1 MNAKKIVLAGRADG
15 ALARRSVLAGLVP
28 CMFAATGMAD
38 TPWPS
43 QAVRYVVPLSPGG
56 TLDSLTRTFAQILQ
70 PIAGGQPMVV
80 ENRTGGG
87 GTIGGAFVAAARP
100 DGYTLFM
107 GDIGP
112 NIVAGE
118 ILSRPPYNPATAF
131 TPILH
136 VVDVPLMLV
145 ARKTLGAKTLPEV
158 LDLAKRSPDGLTY
171 ASAGVGSTAHLTME
185 MLAQKTGARLV
196 HVPYRG
202 GGEMMTA
209 ILRGDVD
216 LTLRT
221 GASGLESI
229 RSGDVQAIAV
239 SSTRPSRFMPE
250 IPPIAATVPGFD
262 VAIWHGLFGPAG
274 MSPDL
279 VARINTLG
287 NAAIATSLFRQG
299 WADVQAAEV
308 VGGSAQDFATF
319 VRNEFA
325 KWLPLVRAAGIR
337 AE

>member
-202 GGEMMTA
+202 GGRDDDGNLA
-209 ILRGDVD
+209 WRRRSHAADRRI
-216 LTLRT
+216 RT
-221 GASGLESI
+221 GI
-229 RSGDVQAIAV
+229 D
-239 SSTRPSRFMPE
+239 P
-250 IPPIAATVPGFD
+250 
-262 VAIWHGLFGPAG
+262 
-274 MSPDL
+274 
-279 VARINTLG
+279 LG
-287 NAAIATSLFRQG
+287 
-299 WADVQAAEV
+299 
-308 VGGSAQDFATF
+308 
-319 VRNEFA
+319 
-325 KWLPLVRAAGIR
+325 
-337 AE
+337 